1 MTYKQ
6 LFDAQ
11 HEYCKNEDAPILAIR
26 PHAFIAGAKW
36 VIKCLSTIPI
46 DEVVDEVVELYEEL
60 KQEEEHSK
68 WVPKKMSPFVPN
80 MCESCDRFDE
90 CYTSS
95 GRMREFCKVY
105 GANIVFKR
113 KEQWEHQKE
122 TD

>member
-1 MTYKQ
+1 MK
-6 LFDAQ
+6 F
-11 HEYCKNEDAPILAIR
+11 NSEDE
-26 PHAFIAGAKW
+26 FYDK
-36 VIKCLSTIPI
+36 
-46 DEVVDEVVELYEEL
+46 
-60 KQEEEHSK
+60 
-68 WVPKKMSPFVPN
+68 F
-80 MCESCDRFDE
+80 DRFDE